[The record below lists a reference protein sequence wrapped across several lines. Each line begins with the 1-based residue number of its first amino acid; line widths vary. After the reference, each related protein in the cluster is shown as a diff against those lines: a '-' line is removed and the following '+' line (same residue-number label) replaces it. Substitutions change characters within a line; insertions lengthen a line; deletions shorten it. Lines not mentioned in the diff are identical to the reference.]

1 LKSAIKLNVLGVG
14 SSMRE
19 QSYSTATLKIILERV
34 TRNEAETKLLDLRL
48 TKLPMLYS
56 TKDDA
61 EEIIHAAELV
71 KWADAFILSTP
82 DYHGSMSAP
91 IKNFLDHF
99 WSEFAGK
106 VFGYIVASHEKGLT
120 AMDQMRT
127 AVRQCYG
134 WSMPYGLS
142 VNPEEDF
149 DDRGNLISEKL
160 SNRLDMVA
168 RDLVVYGKLI
178 RQQFVNDLLQK
189 NVVNS
194 FAAYYKKNNLT

>member
-1 LKSAIKLNVLGVG
+1 MMNSPIKLNVLGVG

-19 QSYSTATLKIILERV
+19 QSYSTSALKIILKRV
-34 TRNEAETKLLDLRL
+34 SGNEAETKLLDLRL
-48 TKLPMLYS
+48 TRLPMLYS
-56 TKDDA
+56 TKDNA
-61 EEIIHAAELV
+61 EEIIHSTELV

-106 VFGYIVASHEKGLT
+106 IFGYIVASHEKGLT

-178 RQQFVNDLLQK
+178 RQQFVNDLAQK

-194 FAAYYKKNNLT
+194 FAAYYKK